1 MSRCDRGKRTGNSV
15 PGSGNSMD
23 HGLEWAESGPDES
36 LKGGWGGWSPG
47 GADRRTVGWQ
57 KVLEREGDQTPP
69 EPIGRVTECPPGVN
83 SASFFS
89 PVFPVWTS
97 SYSFSFFMKHWGIW
111 LSRWVFCFVL
121 FCFTTSATWEAIWSN
136 KKKKYSDFLPNC
148 QEPAC
153 NSHWK
158 LVMEDGGQPPRLR
171 AENESEVQRERNP
184 LVYLS
189 LQ

>member
-1 MSRCDRGKRTGNSV
+1 
-15 PGSGNSMD
+15 MD

-97 SYSFSFFMKHWGIW
+97 SYSFSFFMKHG
-111 LSRWVFCFVL
+111 VL
-121 FCFTTSATWEAIWSN
+121 HLRN
-136 KKKKYSDFLPNC
+136 KYDMIK
-148 QEPAC
+148 
-153 NSHWK
+153 
-158 LVMEDGGQPPRLR
+158 
-171 AENESEVQRERNP
+171 
-184 LVYLS
+184 
-189 LQ
+189 